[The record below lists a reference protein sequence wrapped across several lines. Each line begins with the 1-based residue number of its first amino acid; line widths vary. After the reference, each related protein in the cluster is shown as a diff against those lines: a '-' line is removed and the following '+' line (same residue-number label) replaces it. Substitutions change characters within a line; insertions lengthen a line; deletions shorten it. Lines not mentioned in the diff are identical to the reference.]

1 MIKRLE
7 SDVSTRIAAG
17 EVIER
22 PSSVAK
28 ELIENSIDAGSK
40 SVTIFAEQGGKSSFV
55 IEDDGSGIAF
65 DELPL
70 ALERYATSK
79 ISTIDDLENIA
90 TLGYRGEALASVAA
104 VSRMEIR
111 SRTRDAQSGGII
123 TCEGGV
129 INLHTETPCKTG
141 TRIQVD
147 DLFFNLPAR
156 RKFLKTASAELRRII
171 QIVNDYA
178 LIHPDMTFR
187 LFSDSKKILEIL
199 PSESISDSLELRW
212 GDSTKIFYSE
222 KNNGHVNAKLWW
234 NPIPDGRRV
243 IISLFVN
250 GRRVQDATVRAAVC
264 GGDST
269 AYGEWLILIDLPPE
283 QLDVN
288 IHPTKEEVRFR
299 KSQEIFK
306 IVYDN
311 AQSIFAK
318 RFSIENSGVVYG
330 DNTPYFEI
338 KCSETAANFERTANL
353 FSSERW
359 APVYN
364 DGQRTASPIE
374 TIFTPAVREEV
385 PSQTVIKNYIGQT
398 ARGFLLFD
406 FPDALAVIDPHAA
419 HERILF
425 EEITNSFKDTIL
437 TQNMT
442 IPLDIPVGLLPE
454 VNMNINELSSL
465 GFTVTENKLAGVPLV
480 RGKGHLSPIE
490 MLRSALRGMEVERDP
505 AKRDMEV
512 WWRIAR
518 LACRDAVKLGQY
530 IGRQEAEELL
540 RRLELCRTP
549 YSCPH
554 GRPTIYIL
562 DNKKLED
569 WFER

>member
-1 MIKRLE
+1 M
-7 SDVSTRIAAG
+7 
-17 EVIER
+17 
-22 PSSVAK
+22 
-28 ELIENSIDAGSK
+28 
-40 SVTIFAEQGGKSSFV
+40 
-55 IEDDGSGIAF
+55 
-65 DELPL
+65 
-70 ALERYATSK
+70 
-79 ISTIDDLENIA
+79 
-90 TLGYRGEALASVAA
+90 
-104 VSRMEIR
+104 
-111 SRTRDAQSGGII
+111 
-123 TCEGGV
+123 
-129 INLHTETPCKTG
+129 
-141 TRIQVD
+141 
-147 DLFFNLPAR
+147 
-156 RKFLKTASAELRRII
+156 
-171 QIVNDYA
+171 
-178 LIHPDMTFR
+178 
-187 LFSDSKKILEIL
+187 
-199 PSESISDSLELRW
+199 
-212 GDSTKIFYSE
+212 
-222 KNNGHVNAKLWW
+222 
-234 NPIPDGRRV
+234 
-243 IISLFVN
+243 
-250 GRRVQDATVRAAVC
+250 
-264 GGDST
+264 
-269 AYGEWLILIDLPPE
+269 
-283 QLDVN
+283 
-288 IHPTKEEVRFR
+288 
-299 KSQEIFK
+299 
-306 IVYDN
+306 
-311 AQSIFAK
+311 
-318 RFSIENSGVVYG
+318 VYG

-374 TIFTPAVREEV
+374 TIFTPAVREEG